1 MPTQTQRTPDQI
13 ADSIREA
20 NERILEYGR
29 KAGSEFLEA
38 YERTLLTYADYQDKL
53 AEGATSEWLTQAMK
67 AQANLTRDITGAFA
81 DAGRAS
87 LQQKPD
93 R

>member
-1 MPTQTQRTPDQI
+1 MPTQTQRSPEQL
-13 ADSIREA
+13 AASIREA

-29 KAGSEFLEA
+29 KAGTEFLEA

-53 AEGATSEWLTQAMK
+53 ADDAASEWLTQTMK
-67 AQANLTRDITGAFA
+67 AQANLTRDIAGAFA

-87 LQQKPD
+87 LRSDP

>member
-1 MPTQTQRTPDQI
+1 MTTHTQRTPEQM
-13 ADSIREA
+13 AESIRET

-38 YERTLLTYADYQDKL
+38 YERTLLTFADYQDKL
-53 AEGATSEWLTQAMK
+53 ADGATNERLTQAMK
-67 AQANLTRDITGAFA
+67 AQANFTRDITGAFA

-87 LQQKPD
+87 LRRD
-93 R
+93 H

>member
-1 MPTQTQRTPDQI
+1 MSTQTQRTPDQI
-13 ADSIREA
+13 AENIREA

-67 AQANLTRDITGAFA
+67 AQANFTRDITGAFA

-87 LQQKPD
+87 MAKATP
-93 R
+93 

>member
-1 MPTQTQRTPDQI
+1 MSTQTQRSPDQV
-13 ADSIREA
+13 AASIREA

-29 KAGSEFLEA
+29 KAGTEFLEA

-53 AEGATSEWLTQAMK
+53 ADGATGEWLTQTMK
-67 AQANLTRDITGAFA
+67 AQANFTRDIAGAFA

-87 LQQKPD
+87 LRSDAP
-93 R
+93 